1 MEPEVVADYSDHL
14 GENPLWHAAERQVY
28 WEDYTRGR
36 LLRFNPESNAHEVL
50 YEGKKIGGF
59 TIQSD
64 GSLLLF
70 MEKGTIARLS
80 QGELSYIVKEIPNED
95 QSHFNDVVAD
105 PKGRVFCGTVPDSEP
120 DRNNWSGRLYRL
132 DTDGSITI
140 VLEGIGCSN
149 GMGFTQDRKGMY
161 YTDSLARSIYLF
173 DYNILDGGLSNKRI
187 FVKIPAGDGMPDG
200 MTVDAEGY
208 VWSARWGASCL
219 VRYRPDGTEQQR
231 FHFPAEKVS
240 SITFGGSTY
249 TDMYVTSAGGDNRPA
264 DGEHAGALFRLKL
277 GIQGLPE
284 FQSQIFT

>member
-149 GMGFTQDRKGMY
+149 GM
-161 YTDSLARSIYLF
+161 S
-173 DYNILDGGLSNKRI
+173 
-187 FVKIPAGDGMPDG
+187 KI
-200 MTVDAEGY
+200 GY
-208 VWSARWGASCL
+208 C
-219 VRYRPDGTEQQR
+219 P
-231 FHFPAEKVS
+231 
-240 SITFGGSTY
+240 GGSAFPISV
-249 TDMYVTSAGGDNRPA
+249 DHCL
-264 DGEHAGALFRLKL
+264 HACGPQKSSTQRNPPFRR
-277 GIQGLPE
+277 
-284 FQSQIFT
+284 